1 MTITETQKTAQLA
14 ADAAVSAAE
23 AKQYML
29 EAEQGYQD
37 TSAAA
42 QQAQDAAGSAL
53 LSKQSAATSEEN
65 SLQYATEAGV
75 ARDEAVTAASNAS
88 DYAQNKF
95 TFYKTAS
102 DPDGTIAG
110 LAATTDGQS
119 FWVAQGP
126 DALSAAWQYQN
137 KAGVAV
143 LQAKQPGTAAI
154 TGTIREFP
162 TLAAAQADADAG
174 NIPVGSTAYYRSPD
188 DSALAIEVINHGGTL
203 EPTGRKMPSQAVVNA
218 VETINVRTQGIRT
231 LDYPDEGL
239 EFYDELGHLFMRFNQ
254 LAKAFFPHGA
264 DVRDGSAKSI
274 TLDDGTQIVSAED
287 DKYLGA
293 ETDIDGNTIW
303 GTDPVTAHKIY
314 RNRQLFNNPGQ
325 IFGDAAVCGDSIS
338 ARGEFNGSIKP
349 LSWHQWAALN
359 MNSKFWIKGFF
370 ATGGATVAD
379 IYRVHIPQVIASG
392 ATICVLMAGRNDII
406 QGVDI
411 ENSTIPTLKK
421 AFADLLRGG
430 VLPVVCTMSA
440 QNNDDSNRV
449 REHQLNNW
457 LRAFSRTERL
467 PFVDLHSVTVDP
479 ATGNWKSGYNEDVS
493 HPTETGAKVMG
504 RALSDALNAWIAP
517 VYPTMVNEQITI
529 GLTNNMLDNSLFLT
543 LNGTGNAPTGWT
555 AVTAGTTTINTDAA
569 VTGNVWHIV
578 SGKYTRAVTLTPGD
592 KLGFG
597 FKIKC
602 GEASGQQVE
611 CYIANGDVSSITYLT
626 GMRTWNRSV
635 DNFSYFYHEF
645 TVPAGVTLG
654 TIVISAGNVDLYV
667 GQIGLFKLSEV

>member
-1 MTITETQKTAQLA
+1 MRLLYRATSTMAELPTPTQKTVPSDDIRDHVYAGGML
-14 ADAAVSAAE
+14 DKVVTSTDLTYTDRLGGEHYTVDGIKAE
-23 AKQYML
+23 GDKVVEETRQNLIPLSRQYMTL
-29 EAEQGYQD
+29 E
-37 TSAAA
+37 
-42 QQAQDAAGSAL
+42 
-53 LSKQSAATSEEN
+53 
-65 SLQYATEAGV
+65 
-75 ARDEAVTAASNAS
+75 
-88 DYAQNKF
+88 
-95 TFYKTAS
+95 
-102 DPDGTIAG
+102 
-110 LAATTDGQS
+110 
-119 FWVAQGP
+119 
-126 DALSAAWQYQN
+126 
-137 KAGVAV
+137 
-143 LQAKQPGTAAI
+143 
-154 TGTIREFP
+154 
-162 TLAAAQADADAG
+162 AAQADIA
-174 NIPVGSTAYYRSPD
+174 NIQVNSTTYVRSQD
-188 DSALAIEVINHGGTL
+188 GSALADEYINNGGTL
-203 EPTGRKMPSQAVVNA
+203 EATGRRMPSQAVVNA
-218 VETINVRTQGIRT
+218 NTQAVEKINVRTQGIRT

-264 DVRDGSAKSI
+264 DMRDGSAKSI
-274 TLDDGTQIVSAED
+274 TLDDGTQLVSAEG

-325 IFGDAAVCGDSIS
+325 IFGDAAVCGDSIT

-421 AFADLLRGG
+421 AFADLLKAG

-517 VYPTMVNEQITI
+517 VYPKMVNEQITI